1 MGQRIVGQK
10 DPVGYWLLGL
20 FWVLLT
26 GAGLVGLLLLL
37 TWPRK

>member
-10 DPVGYWLLGL
+10 DPLGYWLAGL
-20 FWVLLT
+20 FWVLLV

-37 TWPRK
+37 IWPR